1 MGYGINKQNKSL
13 NRQHQLPANLA
24 AMVFGVYLPLRQ
36 LTGLTGNRPQL
47 VSNMSM
53 RLLGKNLSLTK
64 LTLAIRFILSYK
76 DKAKK
81 ILKMF
86 PIHRTVS
93 VFVNPDNYAKS
104 VLLKGPGANR
114 VVSIAIGTLFGCN
127 WSSYKDKF

>member
-64 LTLAIRFILSYK
+64 LTLAIRFIFHTK
-76 DKAKK
+76 TRQKR
-81 ILKMF
+81 F
-86 PIHRTVS
+86 
-93 VFVNPDNYAKS
+93 
-104 VLLKGPGANR
+104 
-114 VVSIAIGTLFGCN
+114 
-127 WSSYKDKF
+127 